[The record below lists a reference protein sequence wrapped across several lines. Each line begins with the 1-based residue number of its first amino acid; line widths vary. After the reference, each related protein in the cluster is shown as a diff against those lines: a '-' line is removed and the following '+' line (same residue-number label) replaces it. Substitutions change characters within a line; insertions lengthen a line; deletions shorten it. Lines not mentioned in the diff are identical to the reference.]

1 MIKCSTTVH
10 EGNCDT
16 MRFQLLGK
24 INKIQLQLIAT
35 EERMAAETF
44 QAVMYGNTASQ
55 QIVH

>member
-1 MIKCSTTVH
+1 
-10 EGNCDT
+10 

-44 QAVMYGNTASQ
+44 QAVTYGNTASQ